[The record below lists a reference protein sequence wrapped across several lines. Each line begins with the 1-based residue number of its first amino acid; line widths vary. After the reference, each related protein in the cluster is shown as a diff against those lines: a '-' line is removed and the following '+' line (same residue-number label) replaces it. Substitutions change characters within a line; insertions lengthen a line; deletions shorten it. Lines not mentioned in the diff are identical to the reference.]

1 MRKSIVIYFSRA
13 DENYFDGEMKYIDKG
28 NTEIIAEYIKDLTGA
43 DLFKV
48 EPLNPYSEKYMECIE
63 EAKVRT
69 REHNAPI
76 KESIK
81 DISQYEI
88 IYIGSPIYWGGMP
101 EEMFTAL
108 KPLDFKGKI
117 IKPFTLEEVS
127 VVKGFYEKDAESKT
141 QEQALIYYE
150 NTYMPNTG
158 VLYGAKNS
166 FDVISVADGTV
177 ESIVA
182 DELIGNIITIK
193 HTNNLISRYE
203 SINEVNV
210 MVGDALKKGDVIGT
224 AGENKIDSTY
234 DYMLL
239 FEVEHNGTFVNPE
252 NIFGMNVKELS

>member
-1 MRKSIVIYFSRA
+1 MKKYKLKSWVVIGVYLLAVGAIVSSLYLVGKVLKSSLYDDTNLSYIYHDLIRSTAVVNSSA
-13 DENYFDGEMKYIDKG
+13 DE
-28 NTEIIAEYIKDLTGA
+28 
-43 DLFKV
+43 
-48 EPLNPYSEKYMECIE
+48 
-63 EAKVRT
+63 
-69 REHNAPI
+69 
-76 KESIK
+76 
-81 DISQYEI
+81 
-88 IYIGSPIYWGGMP
+88 
-101 EEMFTAL
+101 
-108 KPLDFKGKI
+108 KI

-182 DELIGNIITIK
+182 DELIGNIVTIK

-203 SINEVNV
+203 SINEVNI

>member
-1 MRKSIVIYFSRA
+1 MKKYRLKSWVVISVYLLTMGAIISSLYLVGKVLKSSLYDDTNLSYIYHDLIRSTAVVNSSA
-13 DENYFDGEMKYIDKG
+13 DE
-28 NTEIIAEYIKDLTGA
+28 
-43 DLFKV
+43 
-48 EPLNPYSEKYMECIE
+48 
-63 EAKVRT
+63 
-69 REHNAPI
+69 
-76 KESIK
+76 
-81 DISQYEI
+81 
-88 IYIGSPIYWGGMP
+88 
-101 EEMFTAL
+101 
-108 KPLDFKGKI
+108 KI

-182 DELIGNIITIK
+182 DELIGNIVTIK

>member
-1 MRKSIVIYFSRA
+1 MKKYRLKSWVVISIYLLAVGAIVSSLYLVGKVLKSSLYDDTNLSYIYHDLIRSTAVVNSSA
-13 DENYFDGEMKYIDKG
+13 DE
-28 NTEIIAEYIKDLTGA
+28 
-43 DLFKV
+43 
-48 EPLNPYSEKYMECIE
+48 
-63 EAKVRT
+63 
-69 REHNAPI
+69 
-76 KESIK
+76 
-81 DISQYEI
+81 
-88 IYIGSPIYWGGMP
+88 
-101 EEMFTAL
+101 
-108 KPLDFKGKI
+108 KI

-182 DELIGNIITIK
+182 DELIGNIVTIK

>member
-1 MRKSIVIYFSRA
+1 MKKYRLKSWVVISVYLLAVGAIVSSLYLVGKVLKSSLYDDTNLSYIYHDLIRSTA
-13 DENYFDGEMKYIDKG
+13 VVNSSSDE
-28 NTEIIAEYIKDLTGA
+28 
-43 DLFKV
+43 
-48 EPLNPYSEKYMECIE
+48 
-63 EAKVRT
+63 
-69 REHNAPI
+69 
-76 KESIK
+76 
-81 DISQYEI
+81 
-88 IYIGSPIYWGGMP
+88 
-101 EEMFTAL
+101 
-108 KPLDFKGKI
+108 KI

>member
-1 MRKSIVIYFSRA
+1 MKKYSLKSWVVISVYLLAVGAIVSSLYLVGKVLKSSLYDDTNLSYIYHDLIRSTAVVNSSA
-13 DENYFDGEMKYIDKG
+13 DE
-28 NTEIIAEYIKDLTGA
+28 
-43 DLFKV
+43 
-48 EPLNPYSEKYMECIE
+48 
-63 EAKVRT
+63 
-69 REHNAPI
+69 
-76 KESIK
+76 
-81 DISQYEI
+81 
-88 IYIGSPIYWGGMP
+88 
-101 EEMFTAL
+101 
-108 KPLDFKGKI
+108 KI

-182 DELIGNIITIK
+182 DELIGNIVTIK

>member
-1 MRKSIVIYFSRA
+1 MKKYRLKSWVVISVYLLAVGAIVSSLYLVGKVLKSSLYDGTNLSYIYHDLIRSTAVVNSSA
-13 DENYFDGEMKYIDKG
+13 DE
-28 NTEIIAEYIKDLTGA
+28 
-43 DLFKV
+43 
-48 EPLNPYSEKYMECIE
+48 
-63 EAKVRT
+63 
-69 REHNAPI
+69 
-76 KESIK
+76 
-81 DISQYEI
+81 
-88 IYIGSPIYWGGMP
+88 
-101 EEMFTAL
+101 
-108 KPLDFKGKI
+108 KI

-182 DELIGNIITIK
+182 DELIGNIVTIK

>member
-1 MRKSIVIYFSRA
+1 MKKYRLKSWVVISVYLLAVGAIVSSLYLVGKVLKSSLYDDTNLSYIYHDLIRSTAVVNSSA
-13 DENYFDGEMKYIDKG
+13 DE
-28 NTEIIAEYIKDLTGA
+28 
-43 DLFKV
+43 
-48 EPLNPYSEKYMECIE
+48 
-63 EAKVRT
+63 
-69 REHNAPI
+69 
-76 KESIK
+76 
-81 DISQYEI
+81 
-88 IYIGSPIYWGGMP
+88 
-101 EEMFTAL
+101 
-108 KPLDFKGKI
+108 KI

-141 QEQALIYYE
+141 HEQALIYYE

-182 DELIGNIITIK
+182 DELIGNIVTIK

>member
-1 MRKSIVIYFSRA
+1 MKKYRLKSWVVISVYLLTVGAIISSLYLVGKVLKSSLYDDTNLSYIYHDLIRSTAVVNSSA
-13 DENYFDGEMKYIDKG
+13 DE
-28 NTEIIAEYIKDLTGA
+28 
-43 DLFKV
+43 
-48 EPLNPYSEKYMECIE
+48 
-63 EAKVRT
+63 
-69 REHNAPI
+69 
-76 KESIK
+76 
-81 DISQYEI
+81 
-88 IYIGSPIYWGGMP
+88 
-101 EEMFTAL
+101 
-108 KPLDFKGKI
+108 KI

-182 DELIGNIITIK
+182 DELIGNIVTIK

>member
-1 MRKSIVIYFSRA
+1 MKKYRLKSWVVISVYLLAVGAIISSLYLVGKVLKSSLYDDTNLSYIYHDLIRSTAVVNSSA
-13 DENYFDGEMKYIDKG
+13 DE
-28 NTEIIAEYIKDLTGA
+28 
-43 DLFKV
+43 
-48 EPLNPYSEKYMECIE
+48 
-63 EAKVRT
+63 
-69 REHNAPI
+69 
-76 KESIK
+76 
-81 DISQYEI
+81 
-88 IYIGSPIYWGGMP
+88 
-101 EEMFTAL
+101 
-108 KPLDFKGKI
+108 KI

-182 DELIGNIITIK
+182 DELIGNIVTIK

>member
-1 MRKSIVIYFSRA
+1 MKKYKLKSWVVISIYLLAVGAIVSSLYLVGKVLKSSLYDDTNLSYIYHDLIRSTAVVNSSA
-13 DENYFDGEMKYIDKG
+13 DE
-28 NTEIIAEYIKDLTGA
+28 
-43 DLFKV
+43 
-48 EPLNPYSEKYMECIE
+48 
-63 EAKVRT
+63 
-69 REHNAPI
+69 
-76 KESIK
+76 
-81 DISQYEI
+81 
-88 IYIGSPIYWGGMP
+88 
-101 EEMFTAL
+101 
-108 KPLDFKGKI
+108 KI

-182 DELIGNIITIK
+182 DELIGNIVTVK

-210 MVGDALKKGDVIGT
+210 MVGDALKKGDVIGN

>member
-1 MRKSIVIYFSRA
+1 MKKYRLKSWVVISVYLLAVGAIVSSLYLVGKVLKSSLYDDTNLSYIYHDLIRSTAVVNSSA
-13 DENYFDGEMKYIDKG
+13 DE
-28 NTEIIAEYIKDLTGA
+28 
-43 DLFKV
+43 
-48 EPLNPYSEKYMECIE
+48 
-63 EAKVRT
+63 
-69 REHNAPI
+69 
-76 KESIK
+76 
-81 DISQYEI
+81 
-88 IYIGSPIYWGGMP
+88 
-101 EEMFTAL
+101 
-108 KPLDFKGKI
+108 KI

-182 DELIGNIITIK
+182 DELIGNIVTIK

-210 MVGDALKKGDVIGT
+210 MVGDTLKKGDVIGT

>member
-1 MRKSIVIYFSRA
+1 MKKYKLKSWVVISVYLLAVGAIVSSLYLVGKVLKSSLYDDTNLSYIYHDLIRSTAVVNSSA
-13 DENYFDGEMKYIDKG
+13 DE
-28 NTEIIAEYIKDLTGA
+28 
-43 DLFKV
+43 
-48 EPLNPYSEKYMECIE
+48 
-63 EAKVRT
+63 
-69 REHNAPI
+69 
-76 KESIK
+76 
-81 DISQYEI
+81 
-88 IYIGSPIYWGGMP
+88 
-101 EEMFTAL
+101 
-108 KPLDFKGKI
+108 KI

-150 NTYMPNTG
+150 NTYLPNTG

-182 DELIGNIITIK
+182 DELIGNIVTIK

>member
-1 MRKSIVIYFSRA
+1 MKKYKLKSWVVISVYLLTVGAIVSSLYLVGKVLKSSLYDDTNLSYIYHDLIRSTAVVNSSA
-13 DENYFDGEMKYIDKG
+13 DE
-28 NTEIIAEYIKDLTGA
+28 
-43 DLFKV
+43 
-48 EPLNPYSEKYMECIE
+48 
-63 EAKVRT
+63 
-69 REHNAPI
+69 
-76 KESIK
+76 
-81 DISQYEI
+81 
-88 IYIGSPIYWGGMP
+88 
-101 EEMFTAL
+101 
-108 KPLDFKGKI
+108 KI

-182 DELIGNIITIK
+182 DELIGNIVTVK

>member
-1 MRKSIVIYFSRA
+1 MKKYRLKSWVVISVYLLAVGAIVSSLYLVGKVLKSSLYDGNNLSYIYHDFIRSTAVVNSSA
-13 DENYFDGEMKYIDKG
+13 DE
-28 NTEIIAEYIKDLTGA
+28 
-43 DLFKV
+43 
-48 EPLNPYSEKYMECIE
+48 
-63 EAKVRT
+63 
-69 REHNAPI
+69 
-76 KESIK
+76 
-81 DISQYEI
+81 
-88 IYIGSPIYWGGMP
+88 
-101 EEMFTAL
+101 
-108 KPLDFKGKI
+108 KI

-182 DELIGNIITIK
+182 DELIGNIVTIK

>member
-1 MRKSIVIYFSRA
+1 MKKYRLKSWVVISVYLLTVGAIVSSLYLVGKVLKSSLYDDTNLSYIYHDLIRSTAVVNSSA
-13 DENYFDGEMKYIDKG
+13 DE
-28 NTEIIAEYIKDLTGA
+28 
-43 DLFKV
+43 
-48 EPLNPYSEKYMECIE
+48 
-63 EAKVRT
+63 
-69 REHNAPI
+69 
-76 KESIK
+76 
-81 DISQYEI
+81 
-88 IYIGSPIYWGGMP
+88 
-101 EEMFTAL
+101 
-108 KPLDFKGKI
+108 KI

-182 DELIGNIITIK
+182 DELIGNIVTIK

>member
-1 MRKSIVIYFSRA
+1 MKKYKLKSWVVISVYLLAIGAIVSSLYLVGKVLKSSLYDDTNLSYIYHDLIRSTAVVNSSA
-13 DENYFDGEMKYIDKG
+13 DE
-28 NTEIIAEYIKDLTGA
+28 
-43 DLFKV
+43 
-48 EPLNPYSEKYMECIE
+48 
-63 EAKVRT
+63 
-69 REHNAPI
+69 
-76 KESIK
+76 
-81 DISQYEI
+81 
-88 IYIGSPIYWGGMP
+88 
-101 EEMFTAL
+101 
-108 KPLDFKGKI
+108 KI

-182 DELIGNIITIK
+182 DELIGNIVTVK

>member
-1 MRKSIVIYFSRA
+1 MKKYRLKSWVVISVYLLTVGAIISSLYLVGKVLKSSLYDDTNHSYIYHDLIRSTAVVNSSA
-13 DENYFDGEMKYIDKG
+13 DE
-28 NTEIIAEYIKDLTGA
+28 
-43 DLFKV
+43 
-48 EPLNPYSEKYMECIE
+48 
-63 EAKVRT
+63 
-69 REHNAPI
+69 
-76 KESIK
+76 
-81 DISQYEI
+81 
-88 IYIGSPIYWGGMP
+88 
-101 EEMFTAL
+101 
-108 KPLDFKGKI
+108 KI

-182 DELIGNIITIK
+182 DELIGNIVTIK

>member
-1 MRKSIVIYFSRA
+1 MKKYRLKSWVVISVYLLAVGAIVSGLYLVGKVLKSSLYDDTNLSYIYHDLIRSTAVVNSSA
-13 DENYFDGEMKYIDKG
+13 DE
-28 NTEIIAEYIKDLTGA
+28 
-43 DLFKV
+43 
-48 EPLNPYSEKYMECIE
+48 
-63 EAKVRT
+63 
-69 REHNAPI
+69 
-76 KESIK
+76 
-81 DISQYEI
+81 
-88 IYIGSPIYWGGMP
+88 
-101 EEMFTAL
+101 
-108 KPLDFKGKI
+108 KI

-182 DELIGNIITIK
+182 DELIGNIVTIK

>member
-1 MRKSIVIYFSRA
+1 MKKYRLKSWVLISVYLLAVGAIVSSLYLVGKVLKSSLYDDTNLSYIYHDLIRSTAVVNSSA
-13 DENYFDGEMKYIDKG
+13 DE
-28 NTEIIAEYIKDLTGA
+28 
-43 DLFKV
+43 
-48 EPLNPYSEKYMECIE
+48 
-63 EAKVRT
+63 
-69 REHNAPI
+69 
-76 KESIK
+76 
-81 DISQYEI
+81 
-88 IYIGSPIYWGGMP
+88 
-101 EEMFTAL
+101 
-108 KPLDFKGKI
+108 KI

-182 DELIGNIITIK
+182 DELIGNIVTIK

>member
-1 MRKSIVIYFSRA
+1 MKKYRLKSWVVISVYLLAVGAIVSSLYLVGKVLKSSLYDDTNLSYIYHDLIRSTAVVNSSA
-13 DENYFDGEMKYIDKG
+13 DE
-28 NTEIIAEYIKDLTGA
+28 
-43 DLFKV
+43 
-48 EPLNPYSEKYMECIE
+48 
-63 EAKVRT
+63 
-69 REHNAPI
+69 
-76 KESIK
+76 
-81 DISQYEI
+81 
-88 IYIGSPIYWGGMP
+88 
-101 EEMFTAL
+101 
-108 KPLDFKGKI
+108 KI

-150 NTYMPNTG
+150 NTYLPNTG

-182 DELIGNIITIK
+182 DELIGNIVTIK

>member
-1 MRKSIVIYFSRA
+1 MKKYKLKSWVVISVYLLAIGAIVSSLYLVGKVLKSSLYDDTNLSYIYHDLIRSTAVVNSSA
-13 DENYFDGEMKYIDKG
+13 DE
-28 NTEIIAEYIKDLTGA
+28 
-43 DLFKV
+43 
-48 EPLNPYSEKYMECIE
+48 
-63 EAKVRT
+63 
-69 REHNAPI
+69 
-76 KESIK
+76 
-81 DISQYEI
+81 
-88 IYIGSPIYWGGMP
+88 
-101 EEMFTAL
+101 
-108 KPLDFKGKI
+108 KI

-182 DELIGNIITIK
+182 DELIGNIVTIK

>member
-1 MRKSIVIYFSRA
+1 MKKYRLKSWVVISVYLLAVGAIVSSLYLVGKVLKSSLYDDTNLSYIYHDLIRSTAVVNSSA
-13 DENYFDGEMKYIDKG
+13 DE
-28 NTEIIAEYIKDLTGA
+28 
-43 DLFKV
+43 
-48 EPLNPYSEKYMECIE
+48 
-63 EAKVRT
+63 
-69 REHNAPI
+69 
-76 KESIK
+76 
-81 DISQYEI
+81 
-88 IYIGSPIYWGGMP
+88 
-101 EEMFTAL
+101 
-108 KPLDFKGKI
+108 KI

-166 FDVISVADGTV
+166 FDVISVVDGTV

-182 DELIGNIITIK
+182 DELIGNIVTIK

>member
-1 MRKSIVIYFSRA
+1 MKKYRLKSWVVISVYLLAVGAIISSLYLVGKVLKSSLYDDTNLSYIYHDLIRSTAVVNSSA
-13 DENYFDGEMKYIDKG
+13 DE
-28 NTEIIAEYIKDLTGA
+28 
-43 DLFKV
+43 
-48 EPLNPYSEKYMECIE
+48 
-63 EAKVRT
+63 
-69 REHNAPI
+69 
-76 KESIK
+76 
-81 DISQYEI
+81 
-88 IYIGSPIYWGGMP
+88 
-101 EEMFTAL
+101 
-108 KPLDFKGKI
+108 KI

-158 VLYGAKNS
+158 VLYGAKNG

-182 DELIGNIITIK
+182 DELIGNIVTIK

>member
-1 MRKSIVIYFSRA
+1 MKKYKLKSWVVISIYLLAVGAIVSSLYLVGKVLKSSLYDDTNLSYIYHDLIRSTAVVNSSA
-13 DENYFDGEMKYIDKG
+13 DE
-28 NTEIIAEYIKDLTGA
+28 
-43 DLFKV
+43 
-48 EPLNPYSEKYMECIE
+48 
-63 EAKVRT
+63 
-69 REHNAPI
+69 
-76 KESIK
+76 
-81 DISQYEI
+81 
-88 IYIGSPIYWGGMP
+88 
-101 EEMFTAL
+101 
-108 KPLDFKGKI
+108 KI

-182 DELIGNIITIK
+182 DELIGNIVTVK

>member
-1 MRKSIVIYFSRA
+1 MKKYKLKSWVVISVYLLAVGAIVSSLYLVGKVLKSSLYDDTNLSYIYHDLIRSTAVVNSSA
-13 DENYFDGEMKYIDKG
+13 DE
-28 NTEIIAEYIKDLTGA
+28 
-43 DLFKV
+43 
-48 EPLNPYSEKYMECIE
+48 
-63 EAKVRT
+63 
-69 REHNAPI
+69 
-76 KESIK
+76 
-81 DISQYEI
+81 
-88 IYIGSPIYWGGMP
+88 
-101 EEMFTAL
+101 
-108 KPLDFKGKI
+108 KI

-182 DELIGNIITIK
+182 DELIGNIVTVK

>member
-1 MRKSIVIYFSRA
+1 MKKYKLKSWVVISVYLLAVGAIVSSLYLVGKVLKSSLYDDTNLSYIYHDLIRSTAVVNSSA
-13 DENYFDGEMKYIDKG
+13 DE
-28 NTEIIAEYIKDLTGA
+28 
-43 DLFKV
+43 
-48 EPLNPYSEKYMECIE
+48 
-63 EAKVRT
+63 
-69 REHNAPI
+69 
-76 KESIK
+76 
-81 DISQYEI
+81 
-88 IYIGSPIYWGGMP
+88 
-101 EEMFTAL
+101 
-108 KPLDFKGKI
+108 KI

-166 FDVISVADGTV
+166 FDIISVADGTV

-182 DELIGNIITIK
+182 DELIGNIVTIK

>member
-1 MRKSIVIYFSRA
+1 MKKYRLKSWVVISVYLLTVGAIVSSLYLVGKVLKSSLYDDTNLSYIYHDLIRSTAVVNSSA
-13 DENYFDGEMKYIDKG
+13 DE
-28 NTEIIAEYIKDLTGA
+28 
-43 DLFKV
+43 
-48 EPLNPYSEKYMECIE
+48 
-63 EAKVRT
+63 
-69 REHNAPI
+69 
-76 KESIK
+76 
-81 DISQYEI
+81 
-88 IYIGSPIYWGGMP
+88 
-101 EEMFTAL
+101 
-108 KPLDFKGKI
+108 KI

-182 DELIGNIITIK
+182 DELIGNIVTVK

>member
-1 MRKSIVIYFSRA
+1 MKKYRLKSWVVISVYLLAVGAIVSSLYLVGKVLKSSLYDDTNLSYIYHDLIRSTA
-13 DENYFDGEMKYIDKG
+13 VVNSSSDE
-28 NTEIIAEYIKDLTGA
+28 
-43 DLFKV
+43 
-48 EPLNPYSEKYMECIE
+48 
-63 EAKVRT
+63 
-69 REHNAPI
+69 
-76 KESIK
+76 
-81 DISQYEI
+81 
-88 IYIGSPIYWGGMP
+88 
-101 EEMFTAL
+101 
-108 KPLDFKGKI
+108 KI

-182 DELIGNIITIK
+182 DELIGNIVTIK

>member
-1 MRKSIVIYFSRA
+1 MKKYRLKSWVVISVYLLAVGAIVSSLYLVGKVLKSSLYDYTNLSYIYHDLIRSTAVVNSSA
-13 DENYFDGEMKYIDKG
+13 DE
-28 NTEIIAEYIKDLTGA
+28 
-43 DLFKV
+43 
-48 EPLNPYSEKYMECIE
+48 
-63 EAKVRT
+63 
-69 REHNAPI
+69 
-76 KESIK
+76 
-81 DISQYEI
+81 
-88 IYIGSPIYWGGMP
+88 
-101 EEMFTAL
+101 
-108 KPLDFKGKI
+108 KI

-182 DELIGNIITIK
+182 DELIGNIVTIK

-234 DYMLL
+234 DCMLL

>member
-1 MRKSIVIYFSRA
+1 MKKYRLKSWVVISVYLLAVGAIVSSLYLVGKVLKSSLYDDTNLSYIYHDLIRSTAVVNSSA
-13 DENYFDGEMKYIDKG
+13 DE
-28 NTEIIAEYIKDLTGA
+28 
-43 DLFKV
+43 
-48 EPLNPYSEKYMECIE
+48 
-63 EAKVRT
+63 
-69 REHNAPI
+69 
-76 KESIK
+76 
-81 DISQYEI
+81 
-88 IYIGSPIYWGGMP
+88 
-101 EEMFTAL
+101 
-108 KPLDFKGKI
+108 KI

-182 DELIGNIITIK
+182 DELIGNIVTIK

-224 AGENKIDSTY
+224 AGENKIYSTY

>member
-1 MRKSIVIYFSRA
+1 MKKYRLKSWVVISVYLLTVGAIVSSLYLVGKVLKSSLYDDTNLSYIYHDLIRSTAVVNSSA
-13 DENYFDGEMKYIDKG
+13 DE
-28 NTEIIAEYIKDLTGA
+28 
-43 DLFKV
+43 
-48 EPLNPYSEKYMECIE
+48 
-63 EAKVRT
+63 
-69 REHNAPI
+69 
-76 KESIK
+76 
-81 DISQYEI
+81 
-88 IYIGSPIYWGGMP
+88 
-101 EEMFTAL
+101 
-108 KPLDFKGKI
+108 KI

-158 VLYGAKNS
+158 ILYGAKNS

-182 DELIGNIITIK
+182 DELIGNIVTIK

-224 AGENKIDSTY
+224 TGENKIDSTY

>member
-1 MRKSIVIYFSRA
+1 MKKYRLKSWVVISVYLLAVGAIVSSLYLVGKVLKSSLYDDTNLSYIYHDLIRSTAVVNSSA
-13 DENYFDGEMKYIDKG
+13 DE
-28 NTEIIAEYIKDLTGA
+28 
-43 DLFKV
+43 
-48 EPLNPYSEKYMECIE
+48 
-63 EAKVRT
+63 
-69 REHNAPI
+69 
-76 KESIK
+76 
-81 DISQYEI
+81 
-88 IYIGSPIYWGGMP
+88 
-101 EEMFTAL
+101 
-108 KPLDFKGKI
+108 KI

-166 FDVISVADGTV
+166 FDIISVADGTV

-182 DELIGNIITIK
+182 DELIGNIVTIK

>member
-1 MRKSIVIYFSRA
+1 MKKYRLKSWVVISVYLLAVGAIVSSLYLVGKVLKSSLYDDTNLSYIYHDLIRSTAVVNSSA
-13 DENYFDGEMKYIDKG
+13 DE
-28 NTEIIAEYIKDLTGA
+28 
-43 DLFKV
+43 
-48 EPLNPYSEKYMECIE
+48 
-63 EAKVRT
+63 
-69 REHNAPI
+69 
-76 KESIK
+76 
-81 DISQYEI
+81 
-88 IYIGSPIYWGGMP
+88 
-101 EEMFTAL
+101 
-108 KPLDFKGKI
+108 KI

-166 FDVISVADGTV
+166 FDIISVADGTV

>member
-1 MRKSIVIYFSRA
+1 MKKYRLKSWVVISVYLLAVGAIVSSLYLVGKVLKSSLYDDTNLSYIYHDLIRSTAVVNSSA
-13 DENYFDGEMKYIDKG
+13 DE
-28 NTEIIAEYIKDLTGA
+28 
-43 DLFKV
+43 
-48 EPLNPYSEKYMECIE
+48 
-63 EAKVRT
+63 
-69 REHNAPI
+69 
-76 KESIK
+76 
-81 DISQYEI
+81 
-88 IYIGSPIYWGGMP
+88 
-101 EEMFTAL
+101 
-108 KPLDFKGKI
+108 KI

-127 VVKGFYEKDAESKT
+127 VVKGIYEKDAESKT

-182 DELIGNIITIK
+182 DELIGNIVTIK

>member
-1 MRKSIVIYFSRA
+1 MKKYRLKSWVVISVYLFTVGAIISSLYLVGKVLKSSLYDDTNLSYIYHDLIRSTAVVNSSA
-13 DENYFDGEMKYIDKG
+13 DE
-28 NTEIIAEYIKDLTGA
+28 
-43 DLFKV
+43 
-48 EPLNPYSEKYMECIE
+48 
-63 EAKVRT
+63 
-69 REHNAPI
+69 
-76 KESIK
+76 
-81 DISQYEI
+81 
-88 IYIGSPIYWGGMP
+88 
-101 EEMFTAL
+101 
-108 KPLDFKGKI
+108 KI

-182 DELIGNIITIK
+182 DELIGNIVTIK

>member
-1 MRKSIVIYFSRA
+1 MKKYRLKSWVVISVYLLAVGAIVSSLYLVGKVLKSSLYDDTNLSYIYHDLIRSTAVVNSSA
-13 DENYFDGEMKYIDKG
+13 DE
-28 NTEIIAEYIKDLTGA
+28 
-43 DLFKV
+43 
-48 EPLNPYSEKYMECIE
+48 
-63 EAKVRT
+63 
-69 REHNAPI
+69 
-76 KESIK
+76 
-81 DISQYEI
+81 
-88 IYIGSPIYWGGMP
+88 
-101 EEMFTAL
+101 
-108 KPLDFKGKI
+108 KI

-182 DELIGNIITIK
+182 DELIGNIVTIK

>member
-1 MRKSIVIYFSRA
+1 MKKYRLKSWVVISVYLLAVGAIVSSLYLVGKVLKSSLYDDTNLSYIYHDLIRSTSVVNSSA
-13 DENYFDGEMKYIDKG
+13 DE
-28 NTEIIAEYIKDLTGA
+28 
-43 DLFKV
+43 
-48 EPLNPYSEKYMECIE
+48 
-63 EAKVRT
+63 
-69 REHNAPI
+69 
-76 KESIK
+76 
-81 DISQYEI
+81 
-88 IYIGSPIYWGGMP
+88 
-101 EEMFTAL
+101 
-108 KPLDFKGKI
+108 KI

-182 DELIGNIITIK
+182 DELIGNIVTIK

>member
-1 MRKSIVIYFSRA
+1 MKKYRLKSWVVISIYLLAVGAIVSSLYLVGKVLKSSLYDDTNLSYIYHDLIRSTAVVNSFA
-13 DENYFDGEMKYIDKG
+13 DE
-28 NTEIIAEYIKDLTGA
+28 
-43 DLFKV
+43 
-48 EPLNPYSEKYMECIE
+48 
-63 EAKVRT
+63 
-69 REHNAPI
+69 
-76 KESIK
+76 
-81 DISQYEI
+81 
-88 IYIGSPIYWGGMP
+88 
-101 EEMFTAL
+101 
-108 KPLDFKGKI
+108 KI

-182 DELIGNIITIK
+182 DELIGNIVTIK

>member
-1 MRKSIVIYFSRA
+1 MKKYRLKSWVVISVYLLAVGAIVSSLYLVGKVLKSSLYDDTNLSYIYHDLIRSTAVVNSSA
-13 DENYFDGEMKYIDKG
+13 DE
-28 NTEIIAEYIKDLTGA
+28 
-43 DLFKV
+43 
-48 EPLNPYSEKYMECIE
+48 
-63 EAKVRT
+63 
-69 REHNAPI
+69 
-76 KESIK
+76 
-81 DISQYEI
+81 
-88 IYIGSPIYWGGMP
+88 
-101 EEMFTAL
+101 
-108 KPLDFKGKI
+108 KI

-158 VLYGAKNS
+158 VLYGSKNS
-166 FDVISVADGTV
+166 FDIISVADGTV